1 MSVMSLPCILA
12 HRKSC
17 LMTRGLCLS
26 VLIFSCSIL
35 FLKLLPPW
43 LPEALI
49 SRSVINST
57 QLSHM
62 TNFLHHFQNRVSGA
76 APPHRGL
83 CCWREKSPLLSGIL
97 LSLPVQKAVA
107 PQFGTTAS
115 MNSRDLSGFPS
126 FRTSLVFVLVFPVGR
141 SENFHPFR
149 SIYHSHRTDGDL
161 WCLFSMW
168 VTLENIP
175 GTKLW

>member
-1 MSVMSLPCILA
+1 MSVMSLLCILA
-12 HRKSC
+12 HGKPC

-107 PQFGTTAS
+107 PQLGTTAS

-168 VTLENIP
+168 VMLENIP